1 MNMKNQIVYICEKRT
16 IKKRQRR
23 QRFKIDDISLI

>member
-16 IKKRQRR
+16 IKKRQR
-23 QRFKIDDISLI
+23 FKIDDISLI